1 MGFQPLGQAEISRR
15 YDQALRTSEQP
26 GTTKPV
32 FLSHSLESLIQVDEY
47 LKTASAVLYPAFTV
61 LIRIRPRSYS
71 YVYRWRR
78 EQEHQMITARG
89 AGMTDE
95 EVDDF
100 VARYMPGYEL
110 WAEPTNVNEGGEVEM
125 GWKGNV
131 LTLLY
136 GKDREVIS
144 VEES

>member
-26 GTTKPV
+26 GPTRPV

-47 LKTASAVLYPAFTV
+47 LKVASEVLYPTFTV
-61 LIRIRPRSYS
+61 LIRPQSYS
-71 YVYRWRR
+71 YVYEWRR
-78 EQEHQMITARG
+78 QQEHQMISARG
-89 AGMTDE
+89 AGMTDG
-95 EVDDF
+95 EVDAF

-110 WAEPTNVNEGGEVEM
+110 WAEPTNITEGGEVEM
-125 GWKGNV
+125 GWEGNV

>member
-26 GTTKPV
+26 GATRPV

-47 LKTASAVLYPAFTV
+47 LKVASEVLYPTFTV
-61 LIRIRPRSYS
+61 LILIRPQSYS
-71 YVYRWRR
+71 YVYEWRR
-78 EQEHQMITARG
+78 QQEHQMISARG
-89 AGMTDE
+89 AGMTDG
-95 EVDDF
+95 EVDAF

-110 WAEPTNVNEGGEVEM
+110 WAEPTNINEGGEVEM
-125 GWKGNV
+125 GWEGNV